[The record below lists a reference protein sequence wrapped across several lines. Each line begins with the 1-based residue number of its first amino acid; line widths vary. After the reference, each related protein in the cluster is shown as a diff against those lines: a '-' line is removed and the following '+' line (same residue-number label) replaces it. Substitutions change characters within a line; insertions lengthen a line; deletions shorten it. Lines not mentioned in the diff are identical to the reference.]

1 MAERP
6 APAKKAFIAA
16 RHAARRLAVQA
27 LYQWALTGDDMGEIL
42 TQFRE
47 RPDFGRADADYFRA
61 LLRGVEQERA
71 RLDETIHGLSE
82 RDPRLIDPVE
92 LGILRLA
99 VFELTARPDTPPRVA
114 IDEAV
119 NLAKTFGAEGSY
131 RFVNSVLDRL
141 LKQRPSPAAG

>member
-6 APAKKAFIAA
+6 DPAKKAFIAA
-16 RHAARRLAVQA
+16 RHLARKQAVQA
-27 LYQWALTGDDMGEIL
+27 LYQWALTGDDMGEVI
-42 TQFRE
+42 TQFKAA
-47 RPDFGRADADYFRA
+47 PDFARVDSEYFTD
-61 LLRGVEQERA
+61 LLRGVAEEA
-71 RLDETIHGLSE
+71 ERLDRTIHSVSE

-99 VFELTARPDTPPRVA
+99 VYELTHRPDVPPKVVVN
-114 IDEAV
+114 EAV

-141 LKQRPSPAAG
+141 LKQAPSPALG